1 MTSDPGG
8 PGTDEKLR
16 DVLGALAAGVPIS
29 ADAYQEVRA
38 EWTRR
43 QRRRRRLAV
52 IIAVVIVL
60 VADVVGLWALNRS
73 ENGGQLIFDDRPPA
87 TQPGQPPV
95 QPAGQP

>member
-1 MTSDPGG
+1 MAPDSSG

-16 DVLGALAAGVPIS
+16 DVLDTLAAGVPIS

-52 IIAVVIVL
+52 IVAAVIVL

-73 ENGGQLIFDDRPPA
+73 DNGGHLIFEDRPPA
-87 TQPGQPPV
+87 TQPDGPPV
-95 QPAGQP
+95 RPAGQP